1 VDSGAFVSLQRED
14 CTTSFPYL
22 IACVLL
28 PTRCASG
35 LLVCAALLLA
45 GCASTRAADEE
56 DPAPGAKTKEGH
68 ADRMGGV
75 STLDAKEEQEGQPVA
90 RLSELLKGRVAGVT
104 VRTGP
109 GGRVIV
115 RVRGTKSL
123 TGDNAPLYVVD
134 GTEVEAAPGGAL
146 PSVNPYAVESIR
158 VLKGPSASA
167 YGAKGANGVIIVT
180 TKDGE

>member
-1 VDSGAFVSLQRED
+1 MDPGAFVSLQRED

-56 DPAPGAKTKEGH
+56 DPAPGAKTKEEH

-75 STLDAKEEQEGQPVA
+75 STLDAKEEQEGRPVA
-90 RLSELLKGRVAGVT
+90 RLSELLKGRVAGVII
-104 VRTGP
+104 RTGP
-109 GGRVIV
+109 VGRVIV

-167 YGAKGANGVIIVT
+167 YGAKGQTA
-180 TKDGE
+180 

>member
-1 VDSGAFVSLQRED
+1 
-14 CTTSFPYL
+14 
-22 IACVLL
+22 
-28 PTRCASG
+28 
-35 LLVCAALLLA
+35 
-45 GCASTRAADEE
+45 
-56 DPAPGAKTKEGH
+56 
-68 ADRMGGV
+68 MGGV

-158 VLKGPSASA
+158 VLKGRRPRPT
-167 YGAKGANGVIIVT
+167 GRKGQTA
-180 TKDGE
+180 